1 MNRRLDHPLTGE
13 NAPRNPRNL
22 NQVLALVMSPGTRSG
37 RRLTA
42 RRPSQPGQS
51 TRVFL
56 DICYGFGREYSIARL
71 LDARSEEPGQA
82 FESRGLVF
90 AIRIRSQAVFIC
102 VTRHDSNLALEL
114 CKIQIAGCDRV
125 GGLSLATTQRRGPST
140 SSQRA

>member
-82 FESRGLVF
+82 SEGRGLVF
-90 AIRIRSQAVFIC
+90 AFRIPFHAVFVC

-114 CKIQIAGCDRV
+114 RKIQIAGCEAV
-125 GGLSLATTQRRGPST
+125 GGTILTTMQRRVPST
-140 SSQRA
+140 SSQRG